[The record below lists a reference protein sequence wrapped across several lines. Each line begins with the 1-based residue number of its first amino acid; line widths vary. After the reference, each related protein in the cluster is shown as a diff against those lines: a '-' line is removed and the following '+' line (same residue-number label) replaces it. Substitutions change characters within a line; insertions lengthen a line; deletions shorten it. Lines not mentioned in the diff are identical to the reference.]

1 MSADL
6 QHKAVACTKLHTIYN
21 QYMFRMSRTTSN
33 IEYMA
38 LIFGSQNGLKSI
50 LQASNLILGERDYA
64 PRLHTCCVLMYVL
77 CRTLAIPLYKFS
89 EDGKAEGKNHFAPY
103 KVHMSPNFNATVSIR
118 NSITLH
124 FSDFLIFTGL
134 TN

>member
-38 LIFGSQNGLKSI
+38 LIFWSQNGLKSL
-50 LQASNLILGERDYA
+50 LQASNPILGERDYA
-64 PRLHTCCVLMYVL
+64 PRLLTCCVLMYVL

-89 EDGKAEGKNHFAPY
+89 ENEKAEGKNHFAPY
-103 KVHMSPNFNATVSIR
+103 KVHICPPILLLLSVLEIV
-118 NSITLH
+118 
-124 FSDFLIFTGL
+124 
-134 TN
+134 